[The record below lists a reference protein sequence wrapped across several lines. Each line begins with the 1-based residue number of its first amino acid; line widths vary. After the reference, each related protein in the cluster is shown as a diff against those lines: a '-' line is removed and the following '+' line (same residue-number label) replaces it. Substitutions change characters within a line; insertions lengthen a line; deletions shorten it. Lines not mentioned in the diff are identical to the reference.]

1 MTMTTLPTPHD
12 PASDALRWMLQTSA
26 EGLQSL
32 VKDMDEEEMSARP
45 QGLAPVVWQIGHVA
59 VFDAQ
64 LACWAGHSVD
74 IPLGWEA
81 LFAKGAS
88 GEGPLPTMESV
99 MALLR
104 KANEELVKLCATDLG
119 RPVITS
125 SGQTAPLSSQLVFH
139 LFHRGYHA
147 GKIMTLRALLGKPRL
162 LG

>member
-1 MTMTTLPTPHD
+1 MS
-12 PASDALRWMLQTSA
+12 AGSESGAAAIEALQWMLQTSV

-32 VKDMDEEEMSARP
+32 LEDMDEEELAARP
-45 QGLAPVVWQIGHVA
+45 QGLAPVVWQVGHVA

-64 LACWAGHSVD
+64 LARQAGRPVD

-81 LFAKGAS
+81 LFAKGSS
-88 GEGPLPTMESV
+88 GEGPLPPMERV
-99 MALLR
+99 MGLLR
-104 KANEELVKLCATDLG
+104 TANDQLVELCATDLA
-119 RPVITS
+119 RPVVTS
-125 SGQTAPLSSQLVFH
+125 SGQAAPLARALVFH